1 MNLDPGVYGRVAVA
15 MGGAGSEREVS
26 LAGGKAVLEALVALG
41 IDARPVEGA
50 EATVR
55 GAVAAAF
62 DRVFIM
68 LHGRDG
74 EDGRLQG
81 ALELLGIPYTG
92 SGATASAL
100 ALDKLKAKR
109 IWRDLGI
116 PTADFR
122 PVRPEEDAAA
132 VAADFGLPCVVK
144 PVHEG
149 STVGIG
155 IARNHEELKR
165 ALAEARRHDP
175 EVFVERWLAGGEYT
189 VGIIGRQALP
199 AIGIVP
205 ASGFYDY
212 HAKYHA
218 EDTRYLIPSGL
229 PVAAEQRLAEVAL
242 AAFDAL
248 GCRGWGRVD
257 LMLDERGEPFV
268 LEVNTVPGMTAH
280 SLVPKAAAA
289 VGMSFPLLVLAILNT
304 SLGAQE
310 GS

>member
-1 MNLDPGVYGRVAVA
+1 MTIDPRVYGRVAVA
-15 MGGAGSEREVS
+15 MGGVGSEREVS
-26 LAGGKAVLEALVALG
+26 LAGGAAVLAALRGLG
-41 IDARPVEGA
+41 IDAQAVEGA
-50 EATVR
+50 PAVMQ
-55 GAVAAAF
+55 GALAGAF

-81 ALELLGIPYTG
+81 ALELAGIAYTG
-92 SGATASAL
+92 SGPLASAL
-100 ALDKLKAKR
+100 ALDKLRSKR

-122 PVRPEEDAAA
+122 PVADAEDAAA
-132 VAADFGLPCVVK
+132 VAAEFGLPCVVK

-155 IARNHEELKR
+155 IARDREELR
-165 ALAEARRHDP
+165 HALANARRHDS
-175 EVFVERWLAGGEYT
+175 EIFVERLLTGGEYT
-189 VGIIGRQALP
+189 VGILGRMPLP
-199 AIGIVP
+199 AIRIVP

-218 EDTRYLIPSGL
+218 DDTRYLVPSGL
-229 PVAAEQRLAEVAL
+229 PPAEERRLSAVAL

-257 LMLDERGEPFV
+257 LMLDQRGEPFV
-268 LEVNTVPGMTAH
+268 LEVNTVPGMTDH

-289 VGMSFPLLVLAILNT
+289 LGIPFSELVTRILDT
-304 SLGAQE
+304 SRIGEEKA
-310 GS
+310 